1 MTVNVLTL
9 VFANDLKPHEVPLFR
24 GAVINALENKHV
36 LFHNHTEDNRLRYSY
51 PLIQYKIHR
60 GKACIVCIGP
70 GTDAIGEFF
79 ASGHFDVVFGD
90 RHERLQLQYV
100 DPRRCNIQVWQQMFD
115 YRIRRWTPL
124 KSENYQSYQECT
136 SLAEKCVLLESI
148 LRGNILSMGRG
159 LGIEF
164 DKEVKCSIKELDE
177 PYLVSIKHVKLMC
190 FNALFGCNVSLPSNI
205 GLGKHASLNCGIITP
220 VHNRKESE

>member
-9 VFANDLKPHEVPLFR
+9 TFVNDLKPHEVPLFR
-24 GAVINALENKHV
+24 GAVINALENKDV
-36 LFHNHTEDNRLRYSY
+36 LFHNHTDDNRLRYSY
-51 PLIQYKIHR
+51 PLIQYKTQR
-60 GKACIVCIGP
+60 GKACLVCIGP

-79 ASGHFDVVFGD
+79 ASGHFDVVLGD
-90 RHERLQLQYV
+90 RHEHLQLQHI

-124 KSENYQSYQECT
+124 NSENYRSFQECD
-136 SLAEKCVLLESI
+136 SLADRCQLLESI

-164 DKEVKCSIKELDE
+164 DREVKCNIKELAE
-177 PYLVSIKHVKLMC
+177 PYLVNVKHVKLMG

-205 GLGKHASLNCGIITP
+205 GLGRHASLNCGIVTA
-220 VHNRKESE
+220 VHTKETE